1 MPKVVV
7 TGICNACGKPFE
19 RKFYFESKE
28 AALAWEN
35 SDSAKNQICE
45 ECDEERKNKRAAE
58 HRIQMT
64 ANGMAEL
71 EGAQNRLHGL
81 KKLEQLFLKMQ
92 KKCGEGQ

>member
-35 SDSAKNQICE
+35 SDSAKIRFAKNVMKK
-45 ECDEERKNKRAAE
+45 ERIK
-58 HRIQMT
+58 
-64 ANGMAEL
+64 EL
-71 EGAQNRLHGL
+71 QSIASR
-81 KKLEQLFLKMQ
+81 
-92 KKCGEGQ
+92 